1 MFSGRRGDQRG
12 SVTLELA
19 AALPVLVVLL
29 AVAVGSV
36 RVVTAELACTDAA
49 REAAR
54 TLARGEP
61 PARARQ
67 LAGSVAPPGAAVQL
81 TVDGDL
87 AIAVV
92 AARVRTA
99 GPLLPAVTVTGRA
112 VAAQE
117 PGPADAPAG

>member
-19 AALPVLVVLL
+19 AALPVLMLLL

-36 RVVTAELACTDAA
+36 RLVTAELACTDAA

-61 PARARQ
+61 PERARR
-67 LAGSVAPPGAAVQL
+67 LAGSVAPAGAAVRLTIAGDL
-81 TVDGDL
+81 TV
-87 AIAVV
+87 AVV
-92 AARVRTA
+92 AARVRMA

-117 PGPADAPAG
+117 PGAADAPAG